1 MTWRGL
7 MIAGLLVFLSFSVSV
22 AHAQVGS
29 RDPFSKIGVAVPAEQ
44 PVAAPKPAPKP
55 QRRWVRPAPKPV
67 APISAQY
74 NSVPFAV
81 WLDEFKAEAVKKG
94 IPQTVVD
101 NAFRDIVPNDTVV
114 RLDRKQPEDKISWT
128 QYKTNTALNSGRIAR
143 GRKQMAQH
151 ADLLQKISATYRVPA
166 AVIVALWGT
175 ETEYGAN
182 KGNFSLIQSLTTLAY
197 EGRRAD
203 FFRGELMNALQ
214 IMKDERVMGSALTGS
229 WAGAMGHCQFMPS
242 SYLKYAVDWDKD
254 GHRDIWNSIPD
265 ALASI
270 ANYLH
275 QSGWNEHAGLQM
287 AVMLPPGFP
296 PEKADLYTAQTVKY
310 WRDAGVATVDG
321 KRLDGKDNDKTY
333 VMFPGTPQED
343 AYMVTDNYHV
353 LLKWNRS
360 RYFASSVSLLAET
373 LAK

>member
-29 RDPFSKIGVAVPAEQ
+29 RDPFSKIGVAVPQQEEAKEPVIQ
-44 PVAAPKPAPKP
+44 PRRWVLRPTPKPA
-55 QRRWVRPAPKPV
+55 V
-67 APISAQY
+67 AQAAQY
-74 NSVPFAV
+74 NPVPFAV
-81 WLDEFKAEAVKKG
+81 WLDQFKAEAVTKG
-94 IPQTVVD
+94 ISPVIVED
-101 NAFRDIVPNDTVV
+101 AFRGIAPNDTVV

-128 QYKTNTALNSGRIAR
+128 QYKTNTALNAGRIAR
-143 GRKQMAQH
+143 GKKQMAQH
-151 ADLLQKISATYRVPA
+151 ATLLKKISATYHVPA
-166 AVIVALWGT
+166 SVIVALWGT

-203 FFRGELMNALQ
+203 FFREELLNALK
-214 IMKDERVMGSALTGS
+214 IMHDERVMGSALTGS

-242 SYLKYAVDWDKD
+242 SYLKYAVDWDRD
-254 GHRDIWNSIPD
+254 GHRDIWNSVPD

-275 QSGWNEHAGLQM
+275 KSGWNGNAGLQT
-287 AVMLPPGFP
+287 AVKLPAGFA
-296 PEKADLYTAQTVKY
+296 PEQADLYKSQTIQH
-310 WRDAGVATVDG
+310 WRSTGITDAGG
-321 KRLDGKDNDKTY
+321 KPLSGKANEQTY
-333 VMFPGTPQED
+333 MMFPGTPAEG

-373 LAK
+373 LAKN